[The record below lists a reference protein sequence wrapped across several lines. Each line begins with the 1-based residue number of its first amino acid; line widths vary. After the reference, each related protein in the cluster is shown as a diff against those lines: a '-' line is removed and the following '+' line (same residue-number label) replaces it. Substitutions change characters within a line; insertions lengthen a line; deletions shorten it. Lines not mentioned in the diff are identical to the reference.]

1 VPGLVAVVAAGLLV
15 GCATVHQPAGG
26 AVSFESAP
34 AMPPAAAAEPGTV
47 RSLPP
52 LVTASHDPRA
62 LERLV
67 TIRDER
73 LRSGPGTDTPVGP
86 GDVIE
91 VAAPGVKELA
101 FVSTRVSGDGIIA
114 LPIIGTVRA
123 GGRTEDEVRQEIRTR
138 LGAIMYDP
146 QVSVFVR
153 EYRSRKVAVIG
164 AVLKAGLYE
173 PATPTD
179 TIFDMI
185 AQARGPAVDASRSV
199 VFIPHASKDAAEL
212 AALVPAKDRPAP
224 PVESLLRNVDPVVFD
239 LREMSAEMSQVV
251 WSLPVRPGDV
261 IMIPEAG
268 TVYIQGW
275 VEKPGYYKISQ
286 DLTML
291 SVVAASGGP
300 RFAADMA
307 AARLIRPEP
316 NGQKRIFD
324 VDLQAVA
331 RGEKSDVY
339 VQNGDVIEIGATAPK
354 LVAYGL
360 FYFFTAVF
368 HVGAAVS
375 VI

>member
-1 VPGLVAVVAAGLLV
+1 VVVAVAFLLG
-15 GCATVHQPAGG
+15 GCVTVHQPAGG
-26 AVSFESAP
+26 AVSLKHAP
-34 AMPPAAAAEPGTV
+34 PMPPVASPEPGTV

-52 LVTASHDPRA
+52 LVTAAHDTHA
-62 LERLV
+62 LDRLGQ
-67 TIRDER
+67 IRDER
-73 LRSGPGTDTPVGP
+73 LRNGPGTDTPVGP

-101 FVSTRVSGDGIIA
+101 FVTTRVSGDGIIV

-123 GGRTEDEVRQEIRTR
+123 GGRTEDDIRQEIRTR
-138 LGAIMYDP
+138 LGQIMYDP

-185 AQARGPAVDASRSV
+185 AQARGPATDASRSV
-199 VFIPHASKDAAEL
+199 VFIPHASKDPNEL
-212 AALVPAKDRPAP
+212 RALVPGKDGAAA

-275 VEKPGYYKISQ
+275 VDKPGFYKISQ

-291 SVVAASGGP
+291 SVIAAAGGP
-300 RFAADMA
+300 RFPADMA

-316 NGQKRIFD
+316 SGQKKIFD

-331 RGEKSDVY
+331 RGEASDVY
-339 VQNGDVIEIGATAPK
+339 VQNGDVIELGATAPK

-368 HVGAAVS
+368 HVGAGLS